1 MINFRIIPR
10 IDIKN
15 DKLIK
20 TIRLEGVKPIGD
32 PKKYAKKYYFNG
44 ADEIFI
50 NDTVASLY
58 ERNSLF
64 DIIRNN

>member
-1 MINFRIIPR
+1 MSNLRIIPR

-32 PKKYAKKYYFNG
+32 PKK
-44 ADEIFI
+44 FI
-50 NDTVASLY
+50 
-58 ERNSLF
+58 EE
-64 DIIRNN
+64 